1 MIKNKKTIGFSLIAL
16 TGLIAVA
23 TCVGVYTPNL
33 KEVDN
38 VGATTQQASDT
49 NLKRLWV
56 TINDQYWESSAT
68 ESKLWAYYKTPSN
81 PNPNWEDD
89 HQMTLVGY
97 SGNYND
103 DGFRYGLYY
112 IDIPNDAYQVAFK
125 NYTGSYDSSL
135 EWKQTNDFD
144 LTFESEYSVFYIN
157 NVPDGKRPVTQ
168 GSMNLNSE
176 CLAKVLSIIDSC
188 STSIL
193 DGYNSWNQINK
204 IFIET
209 NLNYDRNH
217 IAYENYTIGEVIDA
231 LSARYLAQSNQVNG

>member
-1 MIKNKKTIGFSLIAL
+1 MIKNKKTIGFSFIAL

-56 TINDQYWESSAT
+56 TINDVWWESSAT
-68 ESKLWAYYKTPSN
+68 ESKLWAYYTTPSN
-81 PNPNWEDD
+81 PNPSWTDD

-97 SGNYND
+97 SGNKNE

-112 IDIPNDAYQVAFK
+112 IDVPNDANLVIFK
-125 NYTGSYDSSL
+125 NFTGNGD
-135 EWKQTNDFD
+135 EWKQTHDVK
-144 LTFESEYSVFYIN
+144 LYAEYEYSVFCID
-157 NVPDGKRPVTQ
+157 NVPSGKRPVSQ
-168 GSMNLNSE
+168 KSMNLNSE

-209 NLNYDRNH
+209 NPNYDRNH

>member
-56 TINDQYWESSAT
+56 TINDQYWEHSAT

-81 PNPNWEDD
+81 PNPSWTDD

-97 SGNYND
+97 SGNYNQ

-112 IDIPNDAYQVAFK
+112 IDIPNDAYQVTFK
-125 NYTGSYDSSL
+125 NYTGIGD
-135 EWKQTNDFD
+135 EWKQTDD
-144 LTFESEYSVFYIN
+144 VELYAEYEYKLFYIN
-157 NVPDGKRPVTQ
+157 NVYNGKRPVTQ

-176 CLAKVLSIIDSC
+176 CLAKVLSEIDSC

-209 NLNYDRNH
+209 NPNYDRNH
-217 IAYENYTIGEVIDA
+217 IAYDNYTIGEVIDA